1 MSCFKNTSGGHAID
15 RKRGPLPSHRRHGI
29 TASMSDPINESGP
42 VLVGKMKITEGE
54 RAKRKELSRAP
65 RPRLASTLV
74 LTCGSGKNLKIL
86 MGQRSSRHDFM
97 PSVYVFPGGR
107 VDRADSYAKHAG
119 DLSPRTERI
128 LETAYSPRKA
138 RAVALASVRETWEE
152 TGLMLG
158 AKTDTNRNLTHKSYD
173 AFREAGL
180 QPDLSGIEVFGR
192 AVTPPHRHKRFDAW
206 FFVKDLGERQ
216 LPKISD
222 SSELLNVG
230 WFTFN
235 EIEKLETQRATDM
248 MLRVLKQYLKADR
261 PPEGIF
267 YSRAIRGEFKML
279 QFP

>member
-1 MSCFKNTSGGHAID
+1 
-15 RKRGPLPSHRRHGI
+15 
-29 TASMSDPINESGP
+29 MSDPIQNSGP
-42 VLVGKMKITEGE
+42 VLVGKMKITDGE
-54 RAKRKELSRAP
+54 RAKRKELTRAP

-74 LTCGSGKNLKIL
+74 VTCGSGINLKIL
-86 MGQRSSRHDFM
+86 MGQRSKRHDFM

-107 VDRADSYAKHAG
+107 VDRADSYAKYAG
-119 DLSPRTERI
+119 DLSPRTQRI
-128 LETAYSPRKA
+128 LEAAYPPRRA

-158 AKTDTNRNLTHKSYD
+158 APSTVNRNLTHASYD
-173 AFREAGL
+173 AFRAQGQL
-180 QPDLSGIEVFGR
+180 PDLSGIEVFGR

-206 FFVKDLGERQ
+206 FFIKHLGERS

-230 WFTFN
+230 WFTFE

-248 MLRVLKQYLKADR
+248 MLQVLARYLKADR
-261 PPEGIF
+261 PPEHIF

>member
-1 MSCFKNTSGGHAID
+1 
-15 RKRGPLPSHRRHGI
+15 
-29 TASMSDPINESGP
+29 MSDPIKNPGP
-42 VLVGKMKITEGE
+42 VLVGKMKITDGE
-54 RAKRKELSRAP
+54 RAKRKELTRAP

-74 LTCGSGKNLKIL
+74 VTCGSGKDLKIL
-86 MGQRSSRHDFM
+86 MGQRSKRHDFM

-107 VDRADSYAKHAG
+107 VDRADSYAKYAG
-119 DLSPRTERI
+119 DLSPRTQRI
-128 LETAYSPRKA
+128 METAYNSRRA
-138 RAVALASVRETWEE
+138 RAVVLASVRETWEE

-158 AKTDTNRNLTHKSYD
+158 APSETHRNLTNASYD
-173 AFREAGL
+173 AFRAKGQL
-180 QPDLSGIEVFGR
+180 PDLSGIEVFGR

-206 FFVKDLGERQ
+206 FFVKHLGERR

-230 WFTFN
+230 WFTFD

-248 MLRVLKQYLKADR
+248 MLQVLKRYLKADR
-261 PPEGIF
+261 PPEHIF